1 MSRRDNLLHSPRT
14 SFANLK
20 RIVPPD
26 VTCDVPLSSR
36 SSHVPIR
43 KKGLCNLVLLS
54 KCKIGGNSKLRLLP
68 CSASGS
74 SSLPKRLPGS
84 SGDKQTNRHTLFP
97 GRVADDAV
105 LHQPP
110 GTPSPRCRQKED
122 LVPPIARL
130 QKGHTG
136 QLTSRKERHQPCP

>member
-1 MSRRDNLLHSPRT
+1 MPSPPT
-14 SFANLK
+14 SFAHLK

-26 VTCDVPLSSR
+26 VTCDVPHSPR
-36 SSHVPIR
+36 SFHVPIR

-54 KCKIGGNSKLRLLP
+54 KCKIGSNSKLRLLP
-68 CSASGS
+68 CSASARQSYPSAFQEAQGTS
-74 SSLPKRLPGS
+74 
-84 SGDKQTNRHTLFP
+84 KQTVTHSSP
-97 GRVADDAV
+97 GGVTKEAV

-136 QLTSRKERHQPCP
+136 QLTSGQERHLPCP